1 MSIARFFPRRATM
14 RDITFMSTPSLWSVY
29 PFLPVIRRGAVGG
42 CQQLGVLYDAVGV
55 FGRYG
60 YTATVWLA
68 NLFLLPKTE
77 AELFELPKIV
87 YDTLDELVEDGWV
100 VD

>member
-1 MSIARFFPRRATM
+1 MPIARLFPRRATM
-14 RDITFMSTPSLWSVY
+14 RDLTFMSTPSLWSVY

-55 FGRYG
+55 SGRYG
-60 YTATVWLA
+60 YTATVWLT

-77 AELFELPKIV
+77 AEFFDLPKIV

>member
-1 MSIARFFPRRATM
+1 MSIARLFPRRATM
-14 RDITFMSTPSLWSVY
+14 RDLTFMSTPSLWFLH

-55 FGRYG
+55 SGRYG
-60 YTATVWLA
+60 YTATVWLT
-68 NLFLLPKTE
+68 NLFLLPKNE